1 MYNPKQ
7 NQTLSITMKTKKQ
20 ERVFFGKVDYQ
31 NLKAPSYLNQLI
43 LALTTILKFIALR
56 QVFLGKA
63 STNKQSLLLI
73 KHIQSSI
80 RSIQGNFEL
89 NEIDLVL
96 RSNFRNERFDKFV
109 SLEVCEE
116 QKYFLVAIALQNV
129 AKEFNRDFLELVEV
143 IGKKQWVGS
152 RQVIPEDLVNSSEQ
166 EINWRAV
173 SNFEKVIFRAL
184 DCPNSR
190 DIM

>member
-1 MYNPKQ
+1 
-7 NQTLSITMKTKKQ
+7 MKTKKQ

-56 QVFLGKA
+56 QVFSGKA
-63 STNKQSLLLI
+63 STNKQALHLI

-116 QKYFLVAIALQNV
+116 QKYFLVAIAIQNV
-129 AKEFNRDFLELVEV
+129 AKEFNRDFLELVEIV
-143 IGKKQWVGS
+143 GKKPWVGN
-152 RQVIPEDLVNSSEQ
+152 RQVIPEDLVNSSEK

-173 SNFEKVIFRAL
+173 SNFEKIIFHAL
-184 DCPNSR
+184 DCPKSG